1 MLKSMFMQDFIVFAK
16 STLVI
21 TFVWL
26 FDIDI
31 LLQVNLITNDF
42 KSFLENSRELINL
55 IVSFLILVI
64 TVIKLI
70 RVYKNNK
77 E

>member
-1 MLKSMFMQDFIVFAK
+1 MFMQDFIVFAK